1 MKTVSLDFEQH
12 LEEELTTLA
21 TCWHIARRDGIEF
34 FFTDHDRDL
43 VVDGDTYL
51 SAIGYSRTAISNDM
65 TLSVDNLDVMGF
77 LDNETI
83 TAEDLRAGAYDFAE
97 VHCFSVNWADL
108 TMGILKQRRGWLGEV
123 TLGENGVFKA
133 ELRGLTQALSQKIG
147 EVYSPECRA
156 DLGDSRCKV
165 PIQPAEILR
174 QTAYTVGQFVRVLTA
189 PNSAGSGQDQYE
201 NRIYEVTT
209 AGTTGVTEPTYDTTP
224 GATTLDGDEPA
235 RGIFNFTGQ
244 PANAQTFTVGGKV
257 YTLQTVLTNV
267 DGHVLIGATFQDTVA
282 NILAATTLGPGAGTT
297 YAALTT
303 AHPTVTFSF
312 IDATHIGLEAITPG
326 SAGNLI
332 GTTENMNNAF
342 FDDNTLEGGWDG
354 AIFTTRQAW
363 TRHAEVVAVGQRA
376 STVFNFTG
384 IPTNGQQFTIGSK
397 TYTMQTVLTNV
408 NGNILIGIDAAAT
421 QANVLAALQLG
432 SGAGTVYA
440 ASTTAHPQI
449 DAYQVTAATS
459 IRIDAKVGG
468 TPGNLIAT
476 TENLAN
482 AAFTGTLLAGGTDDR
497 FTLYIDVEDARADDD
512 WFDGGAFIFESGA
525 NAGRLIE
532 MKTWDAETKRV
543 QLFLP
548 SPYPV
553 EVGTT
558 ARVYPGCD
566 KRLET
571 CIDKFNNVLNFRGE
585 PFIPGQDDILKYPD
599 AK

>member
-12 LEEELTTLA
+12 LLEDLTTLA
-21 TCWHIARRDGIEF
+21 TCWHIARRDGVEF

-97 VHCFSVNWADL
+97 VHCFSVNWNDL

-165 PIQPAEILR
+165 PIQPPEILR
-174 QTAYTVGQFVRVLTA
+174 ATAYPLGYFVRVLTA

-209 AGTTGVTEPTYDTTP
+209 AGTTGNVEPVFDTTP
-224 GATTLDGDEPA
+224 GGTTLDGDNA
-235 RGIFNFTGQ
+235 AINIFNFSGQ
-244 PANAQTFTVGGKV
+244 PANGQTFTVGAKT
-257 YTLQTVLTNV
+257 YTMQTVLTNV
-267 DGHVLIGATFQDTVA
+267 DGNILIGGTFQDTVA
-282 NILAATTLGPGAGTT
+282 NILAATTLGPGAGTV
-297 YAALTT
+297 YAALMT

-326 SAGNLI
+326 AAGNSI
-332 GTTENMNNAF
+332 VTTEGLNNAF
-342 FDDNTLEGGWDG
+342 FDSGTLTGGWDG
-354 AIFTTRQAW
+354 AIFTAREAW
-363 TRHAEVVAVGQRA
+363 SRNAEVTAVGQKA
-376 STVFNFTG
+376 SSIFSFTG
-384 IPTNGQQFTIGSK
+384 QPTNGQQFTIGTK

-408 NGNILIGIDAAAT
+408 NGNILIGVDTATT
-421 QANVLAALQLG
+421 QANVLAALTLG
-432 SGAGTVYA
+432 AGAGTAYA
-440 ASTTAHPQI
+440 AATTAHPSI
-449 DAYQVTAATS
+449 DAYQDTGTT
-459 IRIDAKVGG
+459 IRIEAKAGG
-468 TPGNLIAT
+468 AAGNAIAT

-482 AAFTGTLLAGGTDDR
+482 ATFTGLTLVNGTDDR
-497 FTLYIDVEDARADDD
+497 FTLYIDVDEARAVTG
-512 WFDGGAFIFESGA
+512 WFNGGAFIFESGD

-532 MKTWDAETKRV
+532 VKTWDAETNRI

-548 SPYPV
+548 APYPV
-553 EVGTT
+553 LVGTT
-558 ARVYPGCD
+558 ARIYPGCD

-571 CIDKFNNVLNFRGE
+571 CIDVFNNVLNFRGE
-585 PFIPGQDDILKYPD
+585 PYIPGQDDILKYPD